1 MPGNGGMGTE
11 QGVMNT
17 LQLIKAR
24 ATKSRAVELARKQ
37 MAIAFS
43 DVAHIDETHTNPSAQ
58 KTLQLTYRGVPYTPR
73 RGNQVSRSG
82 RVLRYRGISYGLY

>member
-24 ATKSRAVELARKQ
+24 ATKAGQLNWQESRWQSPSPMLP
-37 MAIAFS
+37 MWI
-43 DVAHIDETHTNPSAQ
+43 THTNPNAE

-73 RGNQVSRSG
+73 GRSQVSRSG
-82 RVLRYRGISYGLY
+82 RVLRYRGISYGVY